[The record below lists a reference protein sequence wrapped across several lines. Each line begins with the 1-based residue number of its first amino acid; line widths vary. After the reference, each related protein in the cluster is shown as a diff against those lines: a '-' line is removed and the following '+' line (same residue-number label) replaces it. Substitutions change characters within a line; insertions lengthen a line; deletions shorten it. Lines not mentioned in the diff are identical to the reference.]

1 MDDPLAGDTVS
12 TRARV
17 WHTPYLLVPYSFPCI
32 CMRFMRCFVRGV
44 CFGLCCV
51 GLCSRFFPFTVAHTH
66 THVCCSLPPP
76 LSLVSCFFFFFFSF
90 FVSCLK
96 SRSPVVSGSGRDRQT
111 STDARGKIGLGF
123 LCYELLCTAK
133 VVLLATSWLTPRQM
147 MLLLV
152 LALHL

>member
-66 THVCCSLPPP
+66 THTFVARFLLPSL
-76 LSLVSCFFFFFFSF
+76 LFLVSFSF

>member
-17 WHTPYLLVPYSFPCI
+17 WHTPLPSCSLLLPLHLHALHALFCAWCVFWSL
-32 CMRFMRCFVRGV
+32 
-44 CFGLCCV
+44 LCGPLLSLLPLHC
-51 GLCSRFFPFTVAHTH
+51 RTHTH
-66 THVCCSLPPP
+66 TFVARFLLPSL
-76 LSLVSCFFFFFFSF
+76 LFLVSFSF

-152 LALHL
+152 LGLHL

>member
-66 THVCCSLPPP
+66 THTFVARFLLPSL
-76 LSLVSCFFFFFFSF
+76 LFLVSFSF
-90 FVSCLK
+90 FFLFLFPASNPAVLWSRVQAETDKQAQMHAAKLGWVSFAMSCCALQK
-96 SRSPVVSGSGRDRQT
+96 WFYLPPH
-111 STDARGKIGLGF
+111 GLHPD
-123 LCYELLCTAK
+123 K
-133 VVLLATSWLTPRQM
+133 
-147 MLLLV
+147 
-152 LALHL
+152 